1 MQNGL
6 DRLLATYCSPT
17 LAGIKPASLVSCDR
31 NLYPDLPQRLSEYR
45 NAFAAREIHFEI
57 VCACSARF
65 LLLVY
70 NKPQLERRMADP
82 QVQHVLRHFAY
93 PVGQPLDVLLR
104 NLKRRIAMSKDF
116 PHEIGLF
123 LGYPPED
130 VRGFILHKGN
140 CCKYSGC
147 WKVYGNEEKAAKEF
161 AKFKKCSDIYYS
173 KWLQGTPIQ
182 KLTVACN

>member
-31 NLYPDLPQRLSEYR
+31 NLYPDLPQRLKEYR
-45 NAFAAREIHFEI
+45 DAFSAREIHFEI

-70 NKPQLERRMADP
+70 SKPQLERRMADP

-93 PVGQPLDVLLR
+93 PVGQPLAISSAASPCPRTFRTKSDCSSDTRSRTLW
-104 NLKRRIAMSKDF
+104 A
-116 PHEIGLF
+116 LF
-123 LGYPPED
+123 DMPE
-130 VRGFILHKGN
+130 R
-140 CCKYSGC
+140 
-147 WKVYGNEEKAAKEF
+147 AA
-161 AKFKKCSDIYYS
+161 
-173 KWLQGTPIQ
+173 
-182 KLTVACN
+182 N

>member
-45 NAFAAREIHFEI
+45 NAFAAARRFTSRS
-57 VCACSARF
+57 SAPAAHASSYWYTASRS
-65 LLLVY
+65 L
-70 NKPQLERRMADP
+70 NAAWPDP

-123 LGYPPED
+123 LGYPIED
-130 VRGFILHKGN
+130 VVALFDTPER
-140 CCKYSGC
+140 
-147 WKVYGNEEKAAKEF
+147 AA
-161 AKFKKCSDIYYS
+161 
-173 KWLQGTPIQ
+173 
-182 KLTVACN
+182 N

>member
-65 LLLVY
+65 LTERERAEKVIKETASSVFCASFRT
-70 NKPQLERRMADP
+70 KPYRQYRIIEQER
-82 QVQHVLRHFAY
+82 FA
-93 PVGQPLDVLLR
+93 V
-104 NLKRRIAMSKDF
+104 DF
-116 PHEIGLF
+116 AH
-123 LGYPPED
+123 
-130 VRGFILHKGN
+130 
-140 CCKYSGC
+140 
-147 WKVYGNEEKAAKEF
+147 
-161 AKFKKCSDIYYS
+161 
-173 KWLQGTPIQ
+173 
-182 KLTVACN
+182 

>member
-93 PVGQPLDVLLR
+93 PVGQPLDALLR
-104 NLKRRIAMSKDF
+104 NLKRRIAMS
-116 PHEIGLF
+116 
-123 LGYPPED
+123 
-130 VRGFILHKGN
+130 
-140 CCKYSGC
+140 
-147 WKVYGNEEKAAKEF
+147 
-161 AKFKKCSDIYYS
+161 
-173 KWLQGTPIQ
+173 
-182 KLTVACN
+182 

>member
-31 NLYPDLPQRLSEYR
+31 NLYPDLPQRLKEYR
-45 NAFAAREIHFEI
+45 NAFSAREIHFEI

-70 NKPQLERRMADP
+70 SKPQLERRMADP

-93 PVGQPLDVLLR
+93 PSVSRSTYCCAISSAASPCPRTSARDRTVPRIPDRGRCGLYSIRRKGLQI
-104 NLKRRIAMSKDF
+104 KRSL
-116 PHEIGLF
+116 EG
-123 LGYPPED
+123 
-130 VRGFILHKGN
+130 VRR
-140 CCKYSGC
+140 CRSGIPA
-147 WKVYGNEEKAAKEF
+147 V
-161 AKFKKCSDIYYS
+161 
-173 KWLQGTPIQ
+173 
-182 KLTVACN
+182 

>member
-93 PVGQPLDVLLR
+93 PVGQPLDVLLLQSQAPHR
-104 NLKRRIAMSKDF
+104 HVQGLSARDRTVPRIPDRGRCGLYSIRRKGLQIKRSLEGVRRCPRRHPDCLTAYR
-116 PHEIGLF
+116 
-123 LGYPPED
+123 GY
-130 VRGFILHKGN
+130 
-140 CCKYSGC
+140 
-147 WKVYGNEEKAAKEF
+147 AA
-161 AKFKKCSDIYYS
+161 
-173 KWLQGTPIQ
+173 L
-182 KLTVACN
+182 

>member
-70 NKPQLERRMADP
+70 NKPQLERRMALCVP
-82 QVQHVLRHFAY
+82 GRSATRCSAAQSQAPHRHVQGLSA
-93 PVGQPLDVLLR
+93 R
-104 NLKRRIAMSKDF
+104 NRTVPRIPDRGRCGLYSIRRKGLQIKRSL
-116 PHEIGLF
+116 EG
-123 LGYPPED
+123 
-130 VRGFILHKGN
+130 VR
-140 CCKYSGC
+140 
-147 WKVYGNEEKAAKEF
+147 
-161 AKFKKCSDIYYS
+161 
-173 KWLQGTPIQ
+173 
-182 KLTVACN
+182 

>member
-31 NLYPDLPQRLSEYR
+31 NLYPDLPQRLKEYR
-45 NAFAAREIHFEI
+45 DAFSAREIHFEI

-70 NKPQLERRMADP
+70 SKPQLERRMGGPAGAACAP
-82 QVQHVLRHFAY
+82 ALCV

-123 LGYPPED
+123 LGIPDRGRCGLYSIRRKGLQIKRSLEG
-130 VRGFILHKGN
+130 VRRCRGGI
-140 CCKYSGC
+140 
-147 WKVYGNEEKAAKEF
+147 
-161 AKFKKCSDIYYS
+161 
-173 KWLQGTPIQ
+173 P
-182 KLTVACN
+182 TV

>member
-70 NKPQLERRMADP
+70 NKPQLERRMA
-82 QVQHVLRHFAY
+82 
-93 PVGQPLDVLLR
+93 
-104 NLKRRIAMSKDF
+104 
-116 PHEIGLF
+116 
-123 LGYPPED
+123 
-130 VRGFILHKGN
+130 
-140 CCKYSGC
+140 
-147 WKVYGNEEKAAKEF
+147 
-161 AKFKKCSDIYYS
+161 YYFFTQRVAT
-173 KWLQGTPIQ
+173 KQGTPCSCR
-182 KLTVACN
+182 KPPPFVSS

>member
-70 NKPQLERRMADP
+70 SKPQLERRMADP

-116 PHEIGLF
+116 PH
-123 LGYPPED
+123 
-130 VRGFILHKGN
+130 
-140 CCKYSGC
+140 
-147 WKVYGNEEKAAKEF
+147 
-161 AKFKKCSDIYYS
+161 
-173 KWLQGTPIQ
+173 
-182 KLTVACN
+182 

>member
-31 NLYPDLPQRLSEYR
+31 NLYPDLPQRLEEYR
-45 NAFAAREIHFEI
+45 SAFSAREIYFEI

-70 NKPQLERRMADP
+70 SKPQLERRMADP

-123 LGYPPED
+123 LGYPIED
-130 VRGFILHKGN
+130 VVGFIRYAGKG
-140 CCKYSGC
+140 CKLSGL
-147 WKVYGNEEKAAKEF
+147 WKVYGDAEAASRLFDRLSRVCHAVTRRVDKGETLFEVF
-161 AKFKKCSDIYYS
+161 A
-173 KWLQGTPIQ
+173 
-182 KLTVACN
+182 A

>member
-70 NKPQLERRMADP
+70 NKPQLERRMAEP
-82 QVQHVLRHFAY
+82 AGAACAPALCVPGRSAARCSAAQSQAPHRHVQGLSARDRTVPRIPDRGRCGLYSIRRK
-93 PVGQPLDVLLR
+93 GLQI
-104 NLKRRIAMSKDF
+104 KRSL
-116 PHEIGLF
+116 EG
-123 LGYPPED
+123 
-130 VRGFILHKGN
+130 VRRCRGGI
-140 CCKYSGC
+140 
-147 WKVYGNEEKAAKEF
+147 
-161 AKFKKCSDIYYS
+161 
-173 KWLQGTPIQ
+173 P
-182 KLTVACN
+182 TV

>member
-82 QVQHVLRHFAY
+82 QV
-93 PVGQPLDVLLR
+93 
-104 NLKRRIAMSKDF
+104 
-116 PHEIGLF
+116 
-123 LGYPPED
+123 
-130 VRGFILHKGN
+130 
-140 CCKYSGC
+140 
-147 WKVYGNEEKAAKEF
+147 
-161 AKFKKCSDIYYS
+161 
-173 KWLQGTPIQ
+173 
-182 KLTVACN
+182 

>member
-31 NLYPDLPQRLSEYR
+31 NLYPDLPQRLKEYR
-45 NAFAAREIHFEI
+45 DAFSAREIHFEI

-70 NKPQLERRMADP
+70 SKPQLERRI
-82 QVQHVLRHFAY
+82 AY

-123 LGYPPED
+123 LGYPIED
-130 VRGFILHKGN
+130 VVGFIRYAGKG
-140 CCKYSGC
+140 CKLSGL
-147 WKVYGNEEKAAKEF
+147 WKVYGDAEAASRLFDRLSRVCHAVTRRVDKGETLLEVF
-161 AKFKKCSDIYYS
+161 A
-173 KWLQGTPIQ
+173 
-182 KLTVACN
+182 A